1 MDANPTDIQILV
13 VEDEPFI
20 ARDISDFLKEGGYQ
34 VQGICYNA
42 AAAEQS
48 LAKQLPHL
56 CVIDVNLGK
65 GDDGI
70 TLAQKIRDNWQLPFI
85 FVTSYTDAQTIERAK
100 KTMPYGYIS
109 KPIQFAS
116 LKSTI
121 EIALHNFRNRREPRP
136 FTLECINEA
145 LLSELTP
152 REFELTKDIYEGK
165 TNHQLADQHFISLST
180 VKTHVHRIYEK
191 FDCHTRSELIA
202 AIRRILTE

>member
-1 MDANPTDIQILV
+1 MDANPKDIQILV

-34 VQGICYNA
+34 VQRICYNA
-42 AAAEQS
+42 AAARQS

-70 TLAQKIRDNWQLPFI
+70 TLARQIQDTWNLPFI
-85 FVTSYTDAQTIERAK
+85 FVTSYTDSHTIERAK

-121 EIALHNFRNRREPRP
+121 EIALHNFQNRKEPRP
-136 FTLECINEA
+136 FTLEYINEA
-145 LLSELTP
+145 LLSKLTP

-202 AIRRILTE
+202 EIRRMLTE